1 MNAIEVNYEMGRYG
15 RFSYAFAV
23 STETNEYVGTS
34 HIRCIPEGYKTVELT
49 KGVYDTI
56 MVSRK
61 GYEERVWRLRKVD

>member
-23 STETNEYVGTS
+23 STKTNEYVGTS
-34 HIRCIPEGYKTVELT
+34 YIRCIPEGYETVELA

-56 MVSRK
+56 MVSN
-61 GYEERVWRLRKVD
+61 GGSEERIWRLRRIN